1 MDKADFPGDAIGYI
15 HFASFL
21 TGTAINNTSELKF
34 PVTEVYDP
42 HQRAERE
49 MGVRGGEYLTV
60 EDRAVGRLAAVEPGS
75 IPARITHPGLDR
87 LWGLAQV
94 RHERC
99 FHRWCDEEKQRNPAE
114 CSPNYEESVSHSVV
128 FVLQLPEKCSG
139 KESLCQPISAANFP
153 CISLILLALTC
164 TRAFVRALA
173 SLSLA
178 LGSAKLAVPTC
189 TAEAPTT
196 RYSSTSSTVS
206 MPPRP
211 ITGILT
217 AFIVSQTSRRVMGLM
232 AGPERPPVRF
242 PKRDLRVRASTAMAG
257 EGFAT
262 VRATAPAY
270 STAPPLKSKS
280 ATKGDKFN
288 HTGRR

>member
-15 HFASFL
+15 NFASFL
-21 TGTAINNTSELKF
+21 IGTAIINTYQLKF
-34 PVTEVYDP
+34 PVTGVYDP

-49 MGVRGGEYLTV
+49 MGVRGGECFTV
-60 EDRAVGRLAAVEPGS
+60 EDLAVGRLAAVEPGS

-114 CSPNYEESVSHSVV
+114 CSPNYKESVSHSVV

-139 KESLCQPISAANFP
+139 KEPLCQPISAANFP
-153 CISLILLALTC
+153 RISLILLALAC
-164 TRAFVRALA
+164 TRAFVM
-173 SLSLA
+173 A
-178 LGSAKLAVPTC
+178 LGSAKLVVPTC
-189 TAEAPTT
+189 TAEAPTA

-217 AFIVSQTSRRVMGLM
+217 TFIVSQTRRRVIGLM
-232 AGPERPPVRF
+232 AGPERPPVGF
-242 PKRDLRVRASTAMAG
+242 PKRDLRVHGSTAMAG
-257 EGFAT
+257 
-262 VRATAPAY
+262 
-270 STAPPLKSKS
+270 
-280 ATKGDKFN
+280 
-288 HTGRR
+288 